1 MNHVLDFT
9 KLSGN
14 ARSGGVDQ
22 VIPPTRSDLMQ
33 LIEEAV
39 EGCWIGHR
47 ARLFTSEIG
56 SVYSPPEKIGR
67 PALERD
73 RHVETVVDIGPDLQD
88 WTLVFEKGGIRRV
101 LMNLFGNSLKFTS
114 VSASPTTWCWTYL
127 PVSFPSQN
135 GYVHVLVRKVS
146 SPEFPPGKVKI
157 EMSVADTGKG
167 ISQDFLKNQLFHPF
181 SQENPLQTGTGLGL
195 AIVNGII
202 RSSSV
207 EGKVD
212 VWSSESV
219 GTDIKISFMAQAVE
233 DTEGSPVF
241 SELWRTEDFPR
252 PPSVSLVGFDIAHRG
267 IELLRNVLVGY
278 LQTWWNLVVLPDGS
292 DELGDV
298 IIVNEDPSYVAEAV
312 ANKEIARPMILL
324 SSVRGDPHLM
334 SIVTDFENVG
344 GFCRVLYK
352 PGGPSRLH
360 SGLKLCIRSL
370 LIGQRSRVPSMR
382 GNLSRTQ
389 MERVVPFMANGP
401 KRHNSD
407 LDNSSGSRPPLG
419 PRSITLEPRLETIL
433 GSTPKAMM
441 QTPSP
446 DSPRTPSP
454 GSDGRNSPTV
464 AVGTGG
470 ILLKSSIGTVDSS
483 TLRARVLV
491 VEDNRILRDL
501 L

>member
-1 MNHVLDFT
+1 
-9 KLSGN
+9 
-14 ARSGGVDQ
+14 
-22 VIPPTRSDLMQ
+22 
-33 LIEEAV
+33 
-39 EGCWIGHR
+39 
-47 ARLFTSEIG
+47 
-56 SVYSPPEKIGR
+56 
-67 PALERD
+67 
-73 RHVETVVDIGPDLQD
+73 
-88 WTLVFEKGGIRRV
+88 
-101 LMNLFGNSLKFTS
+101 
-114 VSASPTTWCWTYL
+114 
-127 PVSFPSQN
+127 
-135 GYVHVLVRKVS
+135 
-146 SPEFPPGKVKI
+146 
-157 EMSVADTGKG
+157 MSVADTGKG

-195 AIVNGII
+195 AIVNSIV

-212 VWSSESV
+212 VWSSENV
-219 GTDIKISFMAQAVE
+219 GTDIKISFMAQTVE
-233 DTEGSPVF
+233 DAEGSPIL
-241 SELWRTEDFPR
+241 SELWRTEDFAR

-278 LQTWWNLVVLPDGS
+278 LQAWWNLVVLPDGS
-292 DELGDV
+292 DELGDI

-312 ANKEIARPMILL
+312 ANKDISRPMILL

-389 MERVVPFMANGP
+389 AEKAAPFMVNGP

-407 LDNSSGSRPPLG
+407 LNSSGDPRPLLG
-419 PRSITLEPRLETIL
+419 PRSITVEPRLGTTSGDVPKMVIQTPPPIL
-433 GSTPKAMM
+433 RARS
-441 QTPSP
+441 PSP
-446 DSPRTPSP
+446 DRSN
-454 GSDGRNSPTV
+454 GPTV

-470 ILLKSSIGTVDSS
+470 ILLKSSIGSVNPSI
-483 TLRARVLV
+483 LRARVLV

>member
-1 MNHVLDFT
+1 M
-9 KLSGN
+9 
-14 ARSGGVDQ
+14 R
-22 VIPPTRSDLMQ
+22 
-33 LIEEAV
+33 
-39 EGCWIGHR
+39 
-47 ARLFTSEIG
+47 
-56 SVYSPPEKIGR
+56 KI
-67 PALERD
+67 
-73 RHVETVVDIGPDLQD
+73 
-88 WTLVFEKGGIRRV
+88 
-101 LMNLFGNSLKFTS
+101 
-114 VSASPTTWCWTYL
+114 
-127 PVSFPSQN
+127 
-135 GYVHVLVRKVS
+135 S

-157 EMSVADTGKG
+157 ELSVADTGKG
-167 ISQDFLKNQLFHPF
+167 ISQDFLRNQLFHPF

-195 AIVNGII
+195 AIVNGIV

-212 VWSSESV
+212 VWSSENV
-219 GTDIKISFMAQAVE
+219 GTDIKISFMAQTVE
-233 DTEGSPVF
+233 DTEGSPVH
-241 SELWRTEDFPR
+241 SELWRVEDFAR

-267 IELLRNVLVGY
+267 IELLRDVLVRY
-278 LQTWWNLVVLPDGS
+278 MQTWWGLVVLPNGN
-292 DELGDV
+292 DELGDIV
-298 IIVNEDPSYVAEAV
+298 IVNEDPSYIAEAV
-312 ANKEIARPMILL
+312 ANKDIARPMILL

-360 SGLKLCIRSL
+360 SGLKLCISSL
-370 LIGQRSRVPSMR
+370 LIGQRSRVPSLR

-389 MERVVPFMANGP
+389 MGKVIPFTINGP

-407 LDNSSGSRPPLG
+407 LDNAGGSRPRLG
-419 PRSITLEPRLETIL
+419 PRSITHESRLETIS
-433 GSTPKAMM
+433 GGVPMM
-441 QTPSP
+441 RMPTPSP

-483 TLRARVLV
+483 TMRARVLV
-491 VEDNRILRDL
+491 VEDNHILRDL

>member
-1 MNHVLDFT
+1 M
-9 KLSGN
+9 
-14 ARSGGVDQ
+14 
-22 VIPPTRSDLMQ
+22 
-33 LIEEAV
+33 
-39 EGCWIGHR
+39 
-47 ARLFTSEIG
+47 
-56 SVYSPPEKIGR
+56 
-67 PALERD
+67 
-73 RHVETVVDIGPDLQD
+73 
-88 WTLVFEKGGIRRV
+88 
-101 LMNLFGNSLKFTS
+101 
-114 VSASPTTWCWTYL
+114 
-127 PVSFPSQN
+127 
-135 GYVHVLVRKVS
+135 HVLVRKIS

-195 AIVNGII
+195 AIVSGIV

-219 GTDIKISFMAQAVE
+219 GTDIKISFMAQSVD
-233 DTEGSPVF
+233 DTEGSPVL
-241 SELWRTEDFPR
+241 SELWRSEDFSR
-252 PPSVSLVGFDIAHRG
+252 PPSVSLVGFNVAHRG

-278 LQTWWNLVVLPDGS
+278 LQVWWNLVVLPDGS
-292 DELGDV
+292 DELGD
-298 IIVNEDPSYVAEAV
+298 IAIVNEDPSYIAEAV
-312 ANKEIARPMILL
+312 ANKDISRPMILL
-324 SSVRGDPHLM
+324 SSVRGDPHLL

-360 SGLKLCIRSL
+360 SGLKVCIQSL

-389 MERVVPFMANGP
+389 MKKVTPFTTNGP

-407 LDNSSGSRPPLG
+407 LDSSSGSRPLLG
-419 PRSITLEPRLETIL
+419 PRSITHESRLETIP
-433 GSTPKAMM
+433 GNIQMVTMRTP
-441 QTPSP
+441 PP

-491 VEDNRILRDL
+491 VEDNHILRDL

>member
-1 MNHVLDFT
+1 M
-9 KLSGN
+9 
-14 ARSGGVDQ
+14 
-22 VIPPTRSDLMQ
+22 
-33 LIEEAV
+33 
-39 EGCWIGHR
+39 
-47 ARLFTSEIG
+47 
-56 SVYSPPEKIGR
+56 
-67 PALERD
+67 
-73 RHVETVVDIGPDLQD
+73 
-88 WTLVFEKGGIRRV
+88 
-101 LMNLFGNSLKFTS
+101 
-114 VSASPTTWCWTYL
+114 
-127 PVSFPSQN
+127 
-135 GYVHVLVRKVS
+135 HVLVRKIS

-195 AIVNGII
+195 AIVNSII

-219 GTDIKISFMAQAVE
+219 GTDIKISFMAQTVE
-233 DTEGSPVF
+233 DAEGSPVL
-241 SELWRTEDFPR
+241 SELWRTDDFPR
-252 PPSVSLVGFDIAHRG
+252 PPSVSLVGFNVAHRG
-267 IELLRNVLVGY
+267 IELSRDVLVGY
-278 LQTWWNLVVLPDGS
+278 LQAWWNLVVLPDGS
-292 DELGDV
+292 DELGDI
-298 IIVNEDPSYVAEAV
+298 IIVNEDPSYVAHAV
-312 ANKEIARPMILL
+312 ASKDISRPMILL

-382 GNLSRTQ
+382 GNLSRPQ
-389 MERVVPFMANGP
+389 AERVVPFMASGP

-407 LDNSSGSRPPLG
+407 MDNLGDPRPPLG
-419 PRSITLEPRLETIL
+419 PRSITIESRLETTSR
-433 GSTPKAMM
+433 GVSKMAMEI
-441 QTPSP
+441 PP
-446 DSPRTPSP
+446 PEPPRTPSP
-454 GSDGRNSPTV
+454 SSDGRNSPTIT
-464 AVGTGG
+464 VGAGA
-470 ILLKSSIGTVDSS
+470 ILLKSSIGTVDS

>member
-1 MNHVLDFT
+1 M
-9 KLSGN
+9 
-14 ARSGGVDQ
+14 
-22 VIPPTRSDLMQ
+22 
-33 LIEEAV
+33 
-39 EGCWIGHR
+39 
-47 ARLFTSEIG
+47 
-56 SVYSPPEKIGR
+56 
-67 PALERD
+67 
-73 RHVETVVDIGPDLQD
+73 
-88 WTLVFEKGGIRRV
+88 
-101 LMNLFGNSLKFTS
+101 
-114 VSASPTTWCWTYL
+114 
-127 PVSFPSQN
+127 
-135 GYVHVLVRKVS
+135 HVLVRKIS

-195 AIVNGII
+195 AIVNSIV

-219 GTDIKISFMAQAVE
+219 GTDIKISFMAQTVE
-233 DTEGSPVF
+233 DTEGSPVL
-241 SELWRTEDFPR
+241 SELWRTEDFAR
-252 PPSVSLVGFDIAHRG
+252 PPTVSLIGFNIAHRG
-267 IELLRNVLVGY
+267 IELLRNVLLGY
-278 LQTWWNLVVLPDGS
+278 LQAWWNLVVLPDGS
-292 DELGDV
+292 DELGDIV
-298 IIVNEDPSYVAEAV
+298 IVNEDPSYIAEAV
-312 ANKEIARPMILL
+312 ANKDISRPMILL

-334 SIVTDFENVG
+334 SIVTDLENVG

-370 LIGQRSRVPSMR
+370 LIGQRSRVPSLR

-389 MERVVPFMANGP
+389 MKVAPFTTNVP

-407 LDNSSGSRPPLG
+407 LDSISGLRPLLG
-419 PRSITLEPRLETIL
+419 PRSITHESRLETMS
-433 GSTPKAMM
+433 GNVPKMAM
-441 QTPSP
+441 QTPP
-446 DSPRTPSP
+446 PASPRTPSP
-454 GSDGRNSPTV
+454 SSDGRNSPTV
-464 AVGTGG
+464 AIGTGG

-491 VEDNRILRDL
+491 VEDNHILRDL

>member
-1 MNHVLDFT
+1 M
-9 KLSGN
+9 
-14 ARSGGVDQ
+14 
-22 VIPPTRSDLMQ
+22 
-33 LIEEAV
+33 
-39 EGCWIGHR
+39 
-47 ARLFTSEIG
+47 
-56 SVYSPPEKIGR
+56 
-67 PALERD
+67 
-73 RHVETVVDIGPDLQD
+73 
-88 WTLVFEKGGIRRV
+88 
-101 LMNLFGNSLKFTS
+101 
-114 VSASPTTWCWTYL
+114 
-127 PVSFPSQN
+127 
-135 GYVHVLVRKVS
+135 HVLVRKIS

-195 AIVNGII
+195 AIVNSIV

-219 GTDIKISFMAQAVE
+219 GTDIKISFMAETVE
-233 DTEGSPVF
+233 DTEGSPVL

-252 PPSVSLVGFDIAHRG
+252 PPSVSLVGFNIAHRG
-267 IELLRNVLVGY
+267 IELLRNVMVGY
-278 LQTWWNLVVLPDGS
+278 LQVWWNLVVLPDGN
-292 DELGDV
+292 DELGDIV
-298 IIVNEDPSYVAEAV
+298 IVNEDPSYVANAV
-312 ANKEIARPMILL
+312 ASKDVSRPMILL
-324 SSVRGDPHLM
+324 SSFRGDPHLM
-334 SIVTDFENVG
+334 SIVTDFEKVG

-389 MERVVPFMANGP
+389 AEKAVPFMANGP

-407 LDNSSGSRPPLG
+407 MDTHSDSRPSLG
-419 PRSITLEPRLETIL
+419 PRSITVEARMGMTSGDVPKTTMQIPPPDPPR
-433 GSTPKAMM
+433 A
-441 QTPSP
+441 PSP
-446 DSPRTPSP
+446 S
-454 GSDGRNSPTV
+454 SDEHSSPTIT
-464 AVGTGG
+464 VGTGG
-470 ILLKSSIGTVDSS
+470 TLLKSSIGTFDS
-483 TLRARVLV
+483 TTMRARVLV

>member
-1 MNHVLDFT
+1 M
-9 KLSGN
+9 
-14 ARSGGVDQ
+14 
-22 VIPPTRSDLMQ
+22 
-33 LIEEAV
+33 
-39 EGCWIGHR
+39 
-47 ARLFTSEIG
+47 
-56 SVYSPPEKIGR
+56 
-67 PALERD
+67 
-73 RHVETVVDIGPDLQD
+73 
-88 WTLVFEKGGIRRV
+88 
-101 LMNLFGNSLKFTS
+101 
-114 VSASPTTWCWTYL
+114 
-127 PVSFPSQN
+127 
-135 GYVHVLVRKVS
+135 HVLVRKVS

-195 AIVNGII
+195 AIVNGIV

-212 VWSSESV
+212 VWSSENV
-219 GTDIKISFMAQAVE
+219 GTDIKISFMVQTVE
-233 DTEGSPVF
+233 DAEGSPVL
-241 SELWRTEDFPR
+241 SELWRTEDFAR
-252 PPSVSLVGFDIAHRG
+252 APSVSLVGFDIAHRG

-278 LQTWWNLVVLPDGS
+278 LQAWWNLVVLPDGS
-292 DELGDV
+292 DELGDIV
-298 IIVNEDPSYVAEAV
+298 IVNEDPSYVAEAV
-312 ANKEIARPMILL
+312 ASKDVSRPMLLL

-389 MERVVPFMANGP
+389 AEKVVPFMVNGP
-401 KRHNSD
+401 KRHNSH
-407 LDNSSGSRPPLG
+407 LDSPGDPRPRLG
-419 PRSITLEPRLETIL
+419 PRSITIEPRLGTMSGDMPKTAIQ
-433 GSTPKAMM
+433 TPPPDCPR
-441 QTPSP
+441 TRSPSP
-446 DSPRTPSP
+446 DR
-454 GSDGRNSPTV
+454 RNGPTV

-470 ILLKSSIGTVDSS
+470 ILLKSSIGSVDSS

>member
-1 MNHVLDFT
+1 M
-9 KLSGN
+9 
-14 ARSGGVDQ
+14 
-22 VIPPTRSDLMQ
+22 
-33 LIEEAV
+33 
-39 EGCWIGHR
+39 
-47 ARLFTSEIG
+47 
-56 SVYSPPEKIGR
+56 
-67 PALERD
+67 
-73 RHVETVVDIGPDLQD
+73 
-88 WTLVFEKGGIRRV
+88 
-101 LMNLFGNSLKFTS
+101 
-114 VSASPTTWCWTYL
+114 
-127 PVSFPSQN
+127 
-135 GYVHVLVRKVS
+135 HVLVRKIS

-181 SQENPLQTGTGLGL
+181 TQENPLQTGTGLGL
-195 AIVNGII
+195 AIVNSII

-219 GTDIKISFMAQAVE
+219 GTDIKISFMAEAVE
-233 DTEGSPVF
+233 DTEESPVL
-241 SELWRTEDFPR
+241 SELWRKDDFAR
-252 PPSVSLVGFDIAHRG
+252 PPSVSLVGFNIAHRG
-267 IELLRNVLVGY
+267 IELLRNVLEGY
-278 LQTWWNLVVLPDGS
+278 LQAWWNLVVLPDGS
-292 DELGDV
+292 DELGD
-298 IIVNEDPSYVAEAV
+298 IIIANEDPSYVEEAV
-312 ANKEIARPMILL
+312 ARRDTSRPMILL

-389 MERVVPFMANGP
+389 VENIAPLMTNGP

-407 LDNSSGSRPPLG
+407 FDGPSDSRPSLG
-419 PRSITLEPRLETIL
+419 PRSITLEPRLGTMSGDI
-433 GSTPKAMM
+433 SRIVIQNP
-441 QTPSP
+441 PP

-454 GSDGRNSPTV
+454 SPDGRNSPTV
-464 AVGTGG
+464 PVGTGG
-470 ILLKSSIGTVDSS
+470 ILLKASIGTVDS

>member
-1 MNHVLDFT
+1 M
-9 KLSGN
+9 
-14 ARSGGVDQ
+14 
-22 VIPPTRSDLMQ
+22 
-33 LIEEAV
+33 
-39 EGCWIGHR
+39 
-47 ARLFTSEIG
+47 
-56 SVYSPPEKIGR
+56 
-67 PALERD
+67 
-73 RHVETVVDIGPDLQD
+73 
-88 WTLVFEKGGIRRV
+88 
-101 LMNLFGNSLKFTS
+101 
-114 VSASPTTWCWTYL
+114 
-127 PVSFPSQN
+127 
-135 GYVHVLVRKVS
+135 HVLVRKVS

-195 AIVNGII
+195 AIVNSIV

-233 DTEGSPVF
+233 DTEGSPVL
-241 SELWRTEDFPR
+241 SGLWRPEDFTR
-252 PPSVSLVGFDIAHRG
+252 PPSISLVGFNIAHRG

-278 LQTWWNLVVLPDGS
+278 LEAWWNLVVLPDGS
-292 DELGDV
+292 DKLGDI

-312 ANKEIARPMILL
+312 ASKNISRPMILL

-352 PGGPSRLH
+352 PGGPSRLY

-382 GNLSRTQ
+382 GNPSRTQ
-389 MERVVPFMANGP
+389 VENGIPLMAKRA

-407 LDNSSGSRPPLG
+407 FDNAGDSRPSLG
-419 PRSITLEPRLETIL
+419 PRSITLEPRSETMS
-433 GSTPKAMM
+433 GGVPKTAM
-441 QTPSP
+441 QTLP
-446 DSPRTPSP
+446 DTPRTPSP
-454 GSDGRNSPTV
+454 GPDGRNSPTV

-483 TLRARVLV
+483 ALRARVLV

>member
-1 MNHVLDFT
+1 M
-9 KLSGN
+9 
-14 ARSGGVDQ
+14 
-22 VIPPTRSDLMQ
+22 
-33 LIEEAV
+33 
-39 EGCWIGHR
+39 
-47 ARLFTSEIG
+47 
-56 SVYSPPEKIGR
+56 
-67 PALERD
+67 
-73 RHVETVVDIGPDLQD
+73 
-88 WTLVFEKGGIRRV
+88 
-101 LMNLFGNSLKFTS
+101 
-114 VSASPTTWCWTYL
+114 
-127 PVSFPSQN
+127 FPSFQN

-167 ISQDFLKNQLFHPF
+167 ISQDFLRNQLFHPF

-195 AIVNGII
+195 AIVNSIV

-233 DTEGSPVF
+233 ETEGSLVL
-241 SELWRTEDFPR
+241 SELWRAEDFPR

-278 LQTWWNLVVLPDGS
+278 LEAWWGLVVLPDGN
-292 DELGDV
+292 DELGDIV
-298 IIVNEDPSYVAEAV
+298 IVNEDPSYIAEAV

-370 LIGQRSRVPSMR
+370 LIGQRSRVPSLR

-389 MERVVPFMANGP
+389 MGRVAPFTTSGP

-407 LDNSSGSRPPLG
+407 LDSPSSSRPRMG
-419 PRSITLEPRLETIL
+419 PRSITHESRLETIS
-433 GSTPKAMM
+433 GGVPMM
-441 QTPSP
+441 TIQTSPP

-454 GSDGRNSPTV
+454 GSDGRSSPTV

-491 VEDNRILRDL
+491 VEDNDILRDL